1 MFRSFKLIVLIFISS
16 YMIGIFWFIMCNFNK
31 TISNT
36 AAMKTFVKEVI
47 VPELSEMGFG
57 MAGKAPPVNNI

>member
-1 MFRSFKLIVLIFISS
+1 
-16 YMIGIFWFIMCNFNK
+16 
-31 TISNT
+31 
-36 AAMKTFVKEVI
+36 MKTFVKEVI